1 MESKDWI
8 LLISLAAIWGS
19 AFMFIKISAVDF
31 GPILLVALRL
41 LIAGLV
47 FMPLLLQKKNRFLF
61 KPYLPGILIIA
72 LISNALPFTLF
83 AFASLGATSNMLGI
97 LNGTTAFLT
106 TLIAYF
112 WLNESISIKQ
122 IFGLCLGFIGVIIL
136 VNPSNGSITILASIC
151 ALIGSLC
158 YAFNGNYLQ
167 KYHYNSNKIVLIGWS
182 MLFGGLLMMPIAV
195 FNLPDQIPSF
205 NSFLALLWL
214 AVVSTG
220 IGYLGFVRLIDR
232 IGAVK
237 TSTLTYLLPVFSIIW
252 GAIFLNEKI
261 TVIIFVGFTFVMMGM
276 YFANSINTKEANNKS

>member
-1 MESKDWI
+1 MESKDWV

-19 AFMFIKISAVDF
+19 AFMFIKISAVEF
-31 GPILLVALRL
+31 GPILLVTLRL

-47 FMPLLLQKKNRFLF
+47 FVPLLLKKQNRLQF
-61 KPYLPGILIIA
+61 KPYLSSILIIA
-72 LISNALPFTLF
+72 VVSNALPFTLF

-106 TLIAYF
+106 TFIAYF
-112 WLNESISIKQ
+112 WLKEFISSKQ
-122 IFGLCLGFIGVIIL
+122 IVGLFLGFIGVVIL
-136 VNPSNGSITILASIC
+136 VNPANGSSTILASMC
-151 ALIGSLC
+151 ALVGSLC

-167 KYHYNSNKIVLIGWS
+167 KYHQNSNKIVLIGWS
-182 MLFGGLLMMPIAV
+182 MLFGGLLMLPLAV
-195 FNLPDQIPSF
+195 FNLPNQMPNF

-220 IGYLGFVRLIDR
+220 IGYLAYVRLIDR

-252 GAIFLNEKI
+252 GAIFLNENI
-261 TVIIFVGFTFVMMGM
+261 TLIIFGGFMFVMMGM
-276 YFANSINTKEANNKS
+276 YFANSVKKPKNLN

>member
-1 MESKDWI
+1 MESKDWF
-8 LLISLAAIWGS
+8 LLTALAAIWGS

-31 GPILLVALRL
+31 GPILLVTLRL

-47 FMPLLLQKKNRFLF
+47 FMPLLLRKKYRLLF
-61 KPYLPGILIIA
+61 KSHLLGIIIIA
-72 LISNALPFTLF
+72 IFSNALPFTLF

-112 WLNESISIKQ
+112 WLNESISSKQ
-122 IFGLCLGFIGVIIL
+122 IIGLCLGFLGVIIL
-136 VNPSNGSITILASIC
+136 VNPANGSSTVIASMC
-151 ALIGSLC
+151 ALLGSLC
-158 YAFNGNYLQ
+158 YAFNGNYLE
-167 KYHYNSNKIVLIGWS
+167 KFHSNSNKKVLIGWS
-182 MLFGGLLMMPIAV
+182 MLFGGLFMTPFAF
-195 FNLPDQIPSF
+195 FNLPDAIPNL

-220 IGYLGFVRLIDR
+220 IGYLGYIRLINR

-252 GAIFLNEKI
+252 GAIFLQEKI
-261 TVIIFVGFTFVMMGM
+261 TLIILVGFLFVMMGM
-276 YFANSINTKEANNKS
+276 YFANTTKVKIKN

>member
-1 MESKDWI
+1 VESKDWF
-8 LLISLAAIWGS
+8 LLTALAAIWGS

-31 GPILLVALRL
+31 GPILLVTLRL

-47 FMPLLLQKKNRFLF
+47 FMPLLLRKKYRLLF
-61 KPYLPGILIIA
+61 KSHLSGIIIIA
-72 LISNALPFTLF
+72 IFSNALPFTLF

-112 WLNESISIKQ
+112 WLNESISSKQ
-122 IFGLCLGFIGVIIL
+122 IIGLCLGFLGVIIL
-136 VNPSNGSITILASIC
+136 VNPANGSSTVIASMC
-151 ALIGSLC
+151 ALLGSLC
-158 YAFNGNYLQ
+158 YAFNGNYLE
-167 KYHYNSNKIVLIGWS
+167 KFHSNSNKKVLIGWS
-182 MLFGGLLMMPIAV
+182 MLFGGLFMTPFAF
-195 FNLPDQIPSF
+195 FNLPDAIPNL

-220 IGYLGFVRLIDR
+220 IGYLGYIRLINR

-252 GAIFLNEKI
+252 GAIFLQEKI
-261 TVIIFVGFTFVMMGM
+261 TLIILVGFLFVMMGM
-276 YFANSINTKEANNKS
+276 YFANTTKVKIKN